1 LHYLI
6 QGEHIGS
13 WGDHLRAGDVPG
25 PLGPVDPAPVADPTP
40 PPKLRAPTD
49 DWKAFARADV
59 PFADFAP
66 GSQVVDLGCGEGNQL
81 AALEAARCVS
91 TGFDVDVVVLGRA
104 RGRGLRVVAGAA
116 EAMPL
121 RTAAVDGVV
130 CKVMLPY
137 TDEARVVAEIGRILQ
152 QRGKAILCSHG
163 AGYYV
168 RYLVEGPSWPR
179 RAYAV
184 RALLNTWLYSLT
196 GWRLP
201 GFLGDTLYQS
211 RLRLARYYKG
221 AQLVLRHDYPARRFL
236 GLPVFIYQVVMKQ

>member
-1 LHYLI
+1 M
-6 QGEHIGS
+6 
-13 WGDHLRAGDVPG
+13 V
-25 PLGPVDPAPVADPTP
+25 DPTP
-40 PPKLRAPTD
+40 LPKLRSPAD
-49 DWKAFARADV
+49 DWKTFVRVDV
-59 PFADFAP
+59 PFADFAQ
-66 GSQVVDLGCGEGNQL
+66 GSRVVDLGCGEGNQL
-81 AALEAARCVS
+81 AALEAAQCVA
-91 TGFDVDVVVLGRA
+91 TGFDVDAAVLARA
-104 RGRGLRVVAGAA
+104 RERGLRVVAGAA

-137 TDEARVVAEIGRILQ
+137 TDEERAVAEIGRILQ
-152 QRGKAILCSHG
+152 RRGKAILCAHG

-168 RYLVEGPSWPR
+168 RYLVEGPSWAR

-184 RALLNTWLYSLT
+184 RALLNTWLYSVT

-211 RLRLARYYKG
+211 RPRLARYHKAAG
-221 AQLVLRHDYPARRFL
+221 LVVRHDYPARQFL